1 MHETTLRWWVAGQGT
16 QRIAALLRDDGALP
30 QS

>member
-1 MHETTLRWWVAGQGT
+1 MHETTLRWAAGQGT
-16 QRIAALLRDDGALP
+16 QRIAALLRDDEALP